1 MLFCSHKS
9 GFFSILDSMELTAL
23 PKNKAPAYD
32 VVSQGSKF
40 TAETDVNSIQSCCG
54 KYKVLLSYEMNSR
67 VPFCFRLAHSP
78 DSKKE

>member
-54 KYKVLLSYEMNSR
+54 KYKVLHSHDMNSR
-67 VPFCFRLAHSP
+67 APFCFRLAHSP
-78 DSKKE
+78 DPKKE